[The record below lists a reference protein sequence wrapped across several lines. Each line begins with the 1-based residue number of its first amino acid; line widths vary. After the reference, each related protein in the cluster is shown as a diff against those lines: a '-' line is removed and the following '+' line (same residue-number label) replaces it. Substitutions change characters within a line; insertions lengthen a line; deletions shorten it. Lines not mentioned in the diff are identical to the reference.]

1 MDEESFNK
9 FKEELENFTPLLPD
23 AVTDYFMMKAGVECS
38 DPNVKKYVSLVGQK
52 FITDIAASAM
62 QYHKIYQRAAL
73 KDKKMPREKKVTLQM
88 CDLEKALEENG
99 IDISRPFY
107 YM

>member
-1 MDEESFNK
+1 MQESSFNK
-9 FKEELENFTPLLPD
+9 FKEELEKFIPLLPD
-23 AVTDYFMMKAGVECS
+23 AVTEHLMVRAGLECS
-38 DPNVKKYVSLVGQK
+38 DPNVKKYVALIGQK
-52 FITDIAASAM
+52 FITDVANAAM